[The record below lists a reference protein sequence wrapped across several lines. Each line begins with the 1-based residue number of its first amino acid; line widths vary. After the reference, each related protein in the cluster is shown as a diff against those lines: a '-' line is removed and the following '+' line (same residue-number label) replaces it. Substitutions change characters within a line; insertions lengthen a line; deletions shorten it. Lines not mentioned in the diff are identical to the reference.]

1 MRQLIILLSVFII
14 SGLPG
19 SAQTLQSLSTD
30 VTSPKVLIISSY
42 RVETDWSKEIID
54 EIVIQLN
61 RQYPDIY
68 IHVGHMNL
76 DTYLL
81 ASNPLYTLRSI
92 LWSYADSDPSTVN
105 AEDAHFNTLFQS
117 DKQPDV
123 LVFIGDDALLFY
135 QKYGPWLGKWRNVPI
150 VVCTTSERVTSEEWL
165 PMDNYHFSDS
175 MAPVEGRR
183 KAESFIYKQKN
194 IRADKD
200 LVLKEHHKDNFP
212 GYLIDVDY
220 KLTGVKSTLPIRENL
235 ELMHQLVPNLEE
247 IVWVDNDFYSSAYA
261 LWLVK
266 KELSA
271 SFPDVKLVE
280 IRQGRFNTDSI
291 YNEILKPISNKAYL
305 TYSWNVDGMYSRQTD
320 EQIRTLFTN
329 YSSVPLFSLTRR
341 FLSNPYWVGGYYRPY
356 SAFADKTVKQ
366 IGRVLN
372 GEDANSIPFETVR
385 GGKLIL
391 DQPLLV
397 KYGLW
402 ENANSLNN
410 VEYVNV
416 PPTYYEKNESTILAG
431 IIIGTILLCLLIFWF
446 NRILYTR
453 KIHKEYV
460 RYRKLYDKLH
470 VIYGHTSIDL
480 ALYDKEGKL
489 VFCIS
494 RGREY
499 MMGGDKDGLFTEN
512 LFENPSLNNKLRN
525 LIKDNQPV
533 NSEVTVE
540 TDAPLSSVDSER
552 KVYQLMVNPLEDDN
566 SQSAKY
572 VAIAINLN
580 EVIREREERERFE
593 SLVRFA
599 SDSSQMGIAFYNID
613 TAVGTATNSWYQNLN
628 EKLSPQ
634 LLPAYHYVVAEDRE
648 LLLDYRKRVSNGE
661 QLPLFNKDIR
671 VYGKDGELHWITQY
685 IFINE
690 SDNRMLIELN
700 LNIDEQKV
708 NENNLLNAKKKVE
721 RSIIETQEFLANI
734 NHEIRTPLNSI
745 VGFSAILAA
754 SESEE
759 ERKEHVSLILKNN
772 MLLTMLIDDVIEL
785 SKIDSGQ
792 TTFECEAV
800 NVDELFNKVMA
811 TGYSELYNKQ
821 LNVVLEL
828 DKDHPNVY
836 TDPEAVERLMSNL
849 FSNAVKFTHEGTV
862 TLGYRRKDDS
872 YYFFVKDTGC
882 GISPENRDRIFKRF
896 VKLDAYAQGTG
907 LGLALCKNLVE
918 HLGGEMGVESEV
930 GKGSTF
936 WFALPL
942 SDKVI

>member
-1 MRQLIILLSVFII
+1 MRRLIILLSIFII
-14 SGLPG
+14 CSLPV
-19 SAQTLQSLSTD
+19 SSQTSQTSSTD
-30 VTSPKVLIISSY
+30 VVSPKVLIISSY

-54 EIVIQLN
+54 KIVVELN

-68 IHVGHMNL
+68 IHIGHMNL

-81 ASNPLYTLRSI
+81 ATNPLYTLRSI
-92 LWSYADSDPSTVN
+92 LWSYADSDPSTVDAEN
-105 AEDAHFNTLFQS
+105 AHVNTLFQS

-150 VVCTTSERVTSEEWL
+150 VLCATSDQVTSEEWS
-165 PMDNYHFSDS
+165 PMDNYNFNDS
-175 MAPVEGRR
+175 MAPVEERR
-183 KAESFIYKQKN
+183 KTENFIYKQSN

-200 LVLKEHHKDNFP
+200 LVLRKHIRDNFP
-212 GYLIDVDY
+212 GYLIDIEY
-220 KLTGVKSTLPIRENL
+220 NLTGVKGTLPVRENL
-235 ELMHQLVPNLEE
+235 ELIHHLVPSLEE

-266 KELSA
+266 KELSE
-271 SFPDVKLVE
+271 SYPNVKLVE

-341 FLSNPYWVGGYYRPY
+341 NLSNPHWVGGYYRPY
-356 SAFADKTVKQ
+356 SEFADKAVKQ
-366 IGRVLN
+366 IGRILN
-372 GEDANSIPFETVR
+372 GEHANSIPFETVSDI
-385 GGKLIL
+385 KLIL
-391 DQPLLV
+391 DQPLLT

-402 ENANSLNN
+402 ENTRSLDN

-416 PPTYYEKNESTILAG
+416 PPTYYEKNEGTILTG
-431 IIIGTILLCLLIFWF
+431 IIIGTILLCLIIFWF
-446 NRILYTR
+446 NRMLHTR

-489 VFCIS
+489 VFCIV

-512 LFENPSLNNKLRN
+512 LFENPSLNSKLKKQ
-525 LIKDNQPV
+525 IMDNQPV
-533 NSEVTVE
+533 NSEVTIE

-599 SDSSQMGIAFYNID
+599 SDSSQMGIAFYNMD
-613 TAVGTATNSWYQNLN
+613 TAEGTATNSWYQNLN

-634 LLPAYHYVVAEDRE
+634 LLPTYNYVVAEDRE
-648 LLLDYRKRVSNGE
+648 ALLDYRKRVFNGE
-661 QLPLFNKDIR
+661 RLPIFHKDIR

-708 NENNLLNAKKKVE
+708 SENNLLSAKKKVE

-759 ERKEHVSLILKNN
+759 ERKEHISLILKNN
-772 MLLTMLIDDVIEL
+772 TLLTMLIDDVIEL

-792 TTFECEAV
+792 TTFV
-800 NVDELFNKVMA
+800 QDDINVEELFNKVLT

-821 LNVVLEL
+821 LNVILEL
-828 DKDHPNVY
+828 DKNHPNVY
-836 TDPEAVERLMSNL
+836 TDPEALERLLSNL
-849 FSNAVKFTHEGTV
+849 FSNAVKFTSEGNV
-862 TLGYRRKDDS
+862 TLGYQRKDDC
-872 YYFFVKDTGC
+872 YYFFVKDSGC
-882 GISPENRDRIFKRF
+882 GISPENQSRIFKRF

-907 LGLALCKNLVE
+907 LGLALCKNIVE
-918 HLGGEMGVESEV
+918 HLGGEIGVESEV

-942 SDKVI
+942 SHEVI